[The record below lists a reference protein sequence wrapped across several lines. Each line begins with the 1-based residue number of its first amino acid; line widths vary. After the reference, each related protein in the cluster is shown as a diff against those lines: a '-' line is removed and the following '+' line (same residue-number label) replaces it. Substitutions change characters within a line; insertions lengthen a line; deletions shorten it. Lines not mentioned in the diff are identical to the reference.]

1 MEGWEMR
8 LTEDNRAFLKK
19 HKLTV
24 NEAISRLAAQ
34 ERDANENGGTILS
47 EKKGFMIFTE
57 QKGGAK

>member
-1 MEGWEMR
+1 MR

-24 NEAISRLAAQ
+24 NEAISRLVAQ

-47 EKKGFMIFTE
+47 EEKGFMIFPE